1 MYSDYGLL
9 HWSSCLCK
17 FNKLN
22 APFSYEAVCYWN
34 CSVISQRS
42 CSEAPDKLRVRQGS
56 VHQHGGQWD
65 VASLFVHR
73 GSLLLCAASSGA
85 GSLSPAPRLS
95 VRFYFAPRLSLLTVC
110 AFYLFSPPRT
120 FLTFSIYVSVHH
132 SFPLLISISICSSS
146 SRSSSLPPVSIWLR
160 SCQLTLPPPPTPA
173 FAVLL
178 RPTEAI
184 RTDGLRWFPGST
196 HFYRKQPGTAAGMM
210 LSQGVCRSNN
220 IIIQSAKSLKEFWH
234 YV

>member
-160 SCQLTLPPPPTPA
+160 SCQLTLPPPPPRPLLCCCGPQKRSGQMVSDDFRALLISTGNSL
-173 FAVLL
+173 VLL
-178 RPTEAI
+178 LAWCSLRVSA
-184 RTDGLRWFPGST
+184 GLTIS
-196 HFYRKQPGTAAGMM
+196 
-210 LSQGVCRSNN
+210 
-220 IIIQSAKSLKEFWH
+220 
-234 YV
+234 

>member
-17 FNKLN
+17 FNNLN
-22 APFSYEAVCYWN
+22 TPFSYEAVCYWN

-42 CSEAPDKLRVRQGS
+42 CSEAPDELRVRQGS

-73 GSLLLCAASSGA
+73 GSLLLCAASSRA

-160 SCQLTLPPPPTPA
+160 SCQLTLPPPPPRPLLCCCGPQKRSGQMVSDDFRALLISTGNSL
-173 FAVLL
+173 VLL
-178 RPTEAI
+178 LAWCSLRVSAGPTI
-184 RTDGLRWFPGST
+184 S
-196 HFYRKQPGTAAGMM
+196 
-210 LSQGVCRSNN
+210 
-220 IIIQSAKSLKEFWH
+220 
-234 YV
+234 

>member
-65 VASLFVHR
+65 VASLFVHW
-73 GSLLLCAASSGA
+73 GSLLLCAASSRA

-110 AFYLFSPPRT
+110 AFFYLFSPPRT

-160 SCQLTLPPPPTPA
+160 SCQLTLPPPHPGLCC
-173 FAVLL
+173 AVAAH
-178 RPTEAI
+178 RSDQDRWSQMI
-184 RTDGLRWFPGST
+184 SGLYSFL
-196 HFYRKQPGTAAGMM
+196 QETAWYCCWHDA
-210 LSQGVCRSNN
+210 LSGCPQVQQYHNSICQRS
-220 IIIQSAKSLKEFWH
+220 
-234 YV
+234 

>member
-1 MYSDYGLL
+1 MMSENILKCIQIMDCFIDRLVYVNLTSLMHHSVMKPCVTETVQWSVSAPALRLLISSGSDRVQSISMVGSEMLP
-9 HWSSCLCK
+9 LC
-17 FNKLN
+17 
-22 APFSYEAVCYWN
+22 
-34 CSVISQRS
+34 
-42 CSEAPDKLRVRQGS
+42 
-56 VHQHGGQWD
+56 
-65 VASLFVHR
+65 FVHR

-160 SCQLTLPPPPTPA
+160 SCQLTLPPPPPRPLLCCCGPQKRSGQMVSDDFRALLISTGNSL
-173 FAVLL
+173 VLL
-178 RPTEAI
+178 LAWCSLRVSA
-184 RTDGLRWFPGST
+184 GLTIS
-196 HFYRKQPGTAAGMM
+196 
-210 LSQGVCRSNN
+210 
-220 IIIQSAKSLKEFWH
+220 
-234 YV
+234 

>member
-22 APFSYEAVCYWN
+22 TPFSYEAVCYWN

-42 CSEAPDKLRVRQGS
+42 CSEAPDELRVRQGS

-73 GSLLLCAASSGA
+73 GSLLLCAASSRA

-110 AFYLFSPPRT
+110 AFLSFFTSPNISHFLYLCFCSSLLPSAHFHLYLFIFISLLLSATCIYLTPLVSTHPPT
-120 FLTFSIYVSVHH
+120 
-132 SFPLLISISICSSS
+132 
-146 SRSSSLPPVSIWLR
+146 
-160 SCQLTLPPPPTPA
+160 PPTPA

-220 IIIQSAKSLKEFWH
+220 IIIQSAKGLKEFWH

>member
-65 VASLFVHR
+65 VASLFVHW
-73 GSLLLCAASSGA
+73 GSLLLCAASSRA

-110 AFYLFSPPRT
+110 AFFIFFHLPEHFSLSLSMFLFITPSLCSFPS
-120 FLTFSIYVSVHH
+120 LSVHLH
-132 SFPLLISISICSSS
+132 LAPPLCHLYLSDSARVNSPSH
-146 SRSSSLPPVSIWLR
+146 
-160 SCQLTLPPPPTPA
+160 PPTPA

-210 LSQGVCRSNN
+210 LSRGVRRSNN
-220 IIIQSAKSLKEFWH
+220 IIIQSAKGLKEFWH